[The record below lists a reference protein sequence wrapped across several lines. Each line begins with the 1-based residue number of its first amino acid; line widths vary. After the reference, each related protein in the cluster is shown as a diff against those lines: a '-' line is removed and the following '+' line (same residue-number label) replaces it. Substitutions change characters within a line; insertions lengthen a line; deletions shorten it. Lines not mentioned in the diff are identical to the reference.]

1 MEENQLNPTEQIN
14 YKGYLDTLLNVSTGM
29 AGWAKFLGILGII
42 VGALY
47 CLTIVGIIVAWLPI
61 WLGIVLFQAG
71 SNITN
76 AKMTQNYQHLV
87 VAYEKLRLFFMV
99 WGIVTIISLALM
111 VIAII
116 IFGAFFSQFINQFQQ
131 FNQGF

>member
-1 MEENQLNPTEQIN
+1 MEENQVEQIN
-14 YKGYLDTLLNVSTGM
+14 YKGYLDTLLNVSSGM
-29 AGWAKFLGILGII
+29 AGWAKFLGILSII
-42 VGALY
+42 FGALY

-76 AKMTQNYQHLV
+76 AKATQNYQHLIT
-87 VAYEKLRLFFMV
+87 AYEKLRLFFMV
-99 WGIVTIISLALM
+99 WGIVTIVSLALM
-111 VIAII
+111 VIVII
-116 IFGAFFSQFINQFQQ
+116 IFGAFLSQFINQFQH